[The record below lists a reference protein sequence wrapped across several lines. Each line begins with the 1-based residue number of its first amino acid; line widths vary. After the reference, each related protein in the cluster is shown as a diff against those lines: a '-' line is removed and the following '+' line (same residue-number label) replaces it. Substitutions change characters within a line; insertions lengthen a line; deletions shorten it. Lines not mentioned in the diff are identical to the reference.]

1 MDGTSA
7 SAYNSG
13 EIVGSFGIYIAGE
26 NNDLPSSMSVT
37 NTGTINSENY
47 GIYAG
52 LDLASSALT
61 IKNSGTISGNYYS
74 LLLYDSPDTVTNT
87 GTLNGDVLLGGGN
100 DVFDS
105 RSGTVNGIVNGGLGA
120 DTYFT
125 NDHNLRIVETGI
137 DTDTVN
143 AATSYR
149 LGDNVENLTLLGANN
164 FNGFGNSAN
173 NALFGNAGDNRLVGL
188 EGSDRLV
195 GDLGDDRLVG
205 GLGADSLDGGDGDDV
220 LLGNVGN
227 DTLRGFEG
235 DDRLTGAAGL
245 DLLFGSGG
253 ADTFLF
259 TARNQSGATNATSN
273 DAFTFIGTAALTA
286 AGQLH
291 YVQTGGNTFVEMEVN
306 GVAGADIIIRLDGP
320 ITLTAADFAL

>member
-1 MDGTSA
+1 M
-7 SAYNSG
+7 
-13 EIVGSFGIYIAGE
+13 I
-26 NNDLPSSMSVT
+26 DLVWL
-37 NTGTINSENY
+37 G
-47 GIYAG
+47 GAAFLAG
-52 LDLASSALT
+52 LVDA
-61 IKNSGTISGNYYS
+61 
-74 LLLYDSPDTVTNT
+74 V
-87 GTLNGDVLLGGGN
+87 VGGG
-100 DVFDS
+100 
-105 RSGTVNGIVNGGLGA
+105 GLIQVPA
-120 DTYFT
+120 IFSV
-125 NDHNLRIVETGI
+125 LPKEVP
-137 DTDTVN
+137 
-143 AATSYR
+143 A
-149 LGDNVENLTLLGANN
+149 TLLGTNN

-188 EGSDRLV
+188 EGSDSLR

-220 LLGNVGN
+220 LLGNIGN

-245 DLLFGSGG
+245 DLLSGGGG

-259 TARNQSGATNATSN
+259 TARNQSGATNATADRIVDFTQDEDIINVAAIDANATNATSN

-306 GVAGADIIIRLDGP
+306 GVAGADIIIRLDGL
-320 ITLTAADFAL
+320 ITLTAADFVL